1 MIAPQLPGNISEWIF
16 AHGIGSRGTLPLPLW
31 QFSWAAI
38 AALVLSFAGLGA
50 LWKTPK
56 LSVSST
62 GTVIS
67 GSPVLVKAGTG
78 VARVVG
84 MALFLITTAAA
95 LFGTD
100 IGGESV
106 NLAPVTIYVILWVA
120 IPVASAL
127 VGDIWKALNPFNTIG
142 LLFPEG
148 DADDAPKHQWV
159 AVALMFGFLFLEL
172 AHPSGDSPRILG
184 WSILAYS
191 VVMIAGMVR
200 YGRIWLDRADAFGIA
215 FTMIAAIAPV
225 WVDDDSNLRL
235 RLPLSGLS
243 TIEVRPG
250 TMMLILTILGG
261 TSFDG
266 FSESPIY
273 TDIIGRPNGW
283 SAVPALTIGLIAM
296 ILIAAVL
303 YWTGSRATAKVTGIS
318 QEEAADVFAPSLV
331 PIVWAYAVAHY
342 AQLLVDQTQSFV
354 FRLSNP
360 FGNFNAQGEPTTDWF
375 GNAAGVVDLNL
386 IDVDFVSWIQALSI
400 VIGHVLAVMYAHDL
414 AITRFDHARAAKSQ
428 QTMLFVMVLYS
439 VAGLWLL
446 FAA

>member
-1 MIAPQLPGNISEWIF
+1 MALTDISDLVI

-38 AALVLSFAGLGA
+38 AALVLSFVGLGA

-56 LSVSST
+56 LSANTAGRAIAGSS
-62 GTVIS
+62 
-67 GSPVLVKAGTG
+67 VLVKAGTG
-78 VARVVG
+78 VLRVVG
-84 MALFLITTAAA
+84 MAVFLLTLAAA

-100 IGGESV
+100 ISGESV
-106 NLAPVTIYVILWVA
+106 NLAPVTIYVMLWVA
-120 IPVASAL
+120 VPVAAAF
-127 VGDIWKALNPFNTIG
+127 VGDIWKALNPFQTIG
-142 LLFPEG
+142 LLFREG
-148 DADDAPKHQWV
+148 DADEAPDHQWV
-159 AVALMFGFLFLEL
+159 AVGLMFGFLFLEL

-184 WSILAYS
+184 YGMVVYT
-191 VVMIAGMVR
+191 VVMIAGLAR
-200 YGRIWLDRADAFGIA
+200 YGRIWLDRADAFGIS
-215 FTMIAAIAPV
+215 FTLIAAIAPV
-225 WVDDDSNLRL
+225 WVDEDGNLAL

-243 TIEVRPG
+243 KVAVRPG

-266 FSESPIY
+266 FSESPIF

-283 SAVPALTIGLIAM
+283 AAVPPLTIGLIAM

-303 YWTGSRATAKVTGIS
+303 YWTGSRATAKVTNIS
-318 QEEAADVFAPSLV
+318 QDRAADLFAPSLI

-342 AQLLVDQTQSFV
+342 AQLLVDQSQTFV

-360 FGNFNAQGEPTTDWF
+360 FGNFDADGEPTTDWF
-375 GNAAGVVDLNL
+375 GTAAGEINLDLINVDA
-386 IDVDFVSWIQALSI
+386 ISWIQALSI
-400 VIGHVLAVMYAHDL
+400 VFGHILAVLYAHDL
-414 AITRFDHARAAKSQ
+414 AITHFDHRNAARSQ

-446 FAA
+446 FSA